1 VAAPFTQPRG
11 AQVAAQPLA
20 AKPWFKS
27 SQRILGRDWP
37 VAYVFVLPTVLL
49 LFGLVGYPFARG
61 LALSFFNAVG
71 IRTGAFVGLDNYQA
85 LWADDFF
92 IRAVW
97 TTAQF
102 TFWSVVAKFIL
113 GISTAL
119 LLHNIP
125 KWGSVLGGLI
135 LLPFIIPE
143 VVRALAWRVLLDP
156 IFGALNYMLVKV
168 FHVLPV
174 GIAWLGEQNTALPSV
189 IMVNVWAGLP
199 FFIIL
204 CTAGLK
210 AVDAEQYDA
219 AAVDGATPWRRFLHV
234 TLPGMRYVII
244 VATLLST
251 ILTFNNFGLTYLL
264 TGGGPGGATRVYTIL
279 AYEYAI
285 TGLRYGSGAAV
296 AMTTAPVMFLLI
308 LFLGRYMMQRSDVAS
323 SSDDDGFLSR
333 VGNAV
338 LAPFRQKYVGWV
350 LGHVLL
356 NLALLGIW
364 WLRGDGSVS
373 LTQVIILNLAVAL
386 LFNFWAIHD
395 AIESLFVA
403 AARAVR
409 PPGSPAMFSRNT
421 GRGINYTILYILL
434 GAVLIF
440 ELLPFYF
447 IVVTAFKST
456 LQIQQIQNMF
466 WPSPWTFE
474 HFRFMIYEKPFLT
487 WYRNTIVV
495 AVVSTTISVLAA
507 ALGGYALARLKWRG
521 AGAMSTTVLIAYLM
535 PPALLMI
542 PLYYILVQLKLT
554 NTLMALMVTYPSAI
568 LPFATWL
575 MMGYYRSI
583 PEELEDAAMI
593 DGCSRFGAFF
603 RVVLP
608 LVRPALLAVTM
619 FAITNAWNE
628 FLYAFSFLRSSEN
641 FTLSVGL
648 QGMIIGDVQPW
659 GELMASC
666 LMTALPVVIIYMLG
680 QRFMVAGL
688 TAGSVKG

>member
-1 VAAPFTQPRG
+1 VATPTARPQNAGLATQS
-11 AQVAAQPLA
+11 VAAQP
-20 AKPWFKS
+20 WFKA
-27 SQRILGRDWP
+27 SQRALGRDWP
-37 VAYVFVLPTVLL
+37 SAYVFILPTVLL
-49 LFGLVGYPFARG
+49 LFGLVGYPFVRG
-61 LALSFFNAVG
+61 LLLSFYNAVG
-71 IRTGAFVGLDNYQA
+71 IRVGNFVGLDNYIA

-92 IRAVW
+92 LRALW

-102 TFWSVVAKFIL
+102 TFWSVVFKFCL
-113 GISTAL
+113 GIATAL
-119 LLHNIP
+119 MLHNIP
-125 KWGSVLGGLI
+125 RWGSVLGGLI
-135 LLPFIIPE
+135 LLPFIVPE
-143 VVRALAWRVLLDP
+143 VVRALAWRILLDP
-156 IFGALNYMLVKV
+156 IFGALNYMLV
-168 FHVLPV
+168 HQLGIMSQ
-174 GIAWLGEQNTALPSV
+174 GIAWLGLPTTALPSV
-189 IMVNVWAGLP
+189 TMVNVWAGLP

-204 CTAGLK
+204 CTAGVK
-210 AVDAEQYDA
+210 AIDAEQYDA
-219 AAVDGATPWRRFLHV
+219 ASVDGANAWRRFLHV

-285 TGLRYGSGAAV
+285 TGLRYGSGGAV
-296 AMTTAPVMFLLI
+296 AMTTAPFLFLLI
-308 LFLGRYMMQRSDVAS
+308 MFLGRYMMARTDGGQGGQDEGVVWRAVMTVLWPIRMLVNLLVAVFWIVN
-323 SSDDDGFLSR
+323 D
-333 VGNAV
+333 AV
-338 LAPFRQKYVGWV
+338 ES
-350 LGHVLL
+350 
-356 NLALLGIW
+356 II
-364 WLRGDGSVS
+364 VS
-373 LTQVIILNLAVAL
+373 
-386 LFNFWAIHD
+386 
-395 AIESLFVA
+395 

-409 PPGSPAMFSRNT
+409 PAGSSPLMSKKASK
-421 GRGINYTILYILL
+421 GIGNTILYVLL
-434 GAVLIF
+434 GIVLVF
-440 ELLPFYF
+440 ELMPFYF
-447 IVVTAFKST
+447 VFVTAFKST
-456 LQIQQIQNMF
+456 LQIQQVQNMF
-466 WPSPWTFE
+466 WPQPWTME
-474 HFRFMIYEKPFLT
+474 HFRYMIFEKPFLT
-487 WYRNTIVV
+487 WYKNTVIVS
-495 AVVSTTISVLAA
+495 VVSTTISVLAA

-521 AGAMSTTVLIAYLM
+521 SGAIGTSVLIAYLM

-542 PLYYILVQLKLT
+542 PLYYILVQIKLQ
-554 NTLMALMVTYPSAI
+554 NTLMALMVVYPSII